1 MSGYVKPWNR
11 ADKGRGEAMA
21 KHEMTLERLAEIAG
35 AYGAS
40 PDLWP
45 AGERQAVQALLA
57 GSAEARA
64 LVDEAGKLD
73 RLLAMAPSADA
84 PSAELLSRIMA
95 ARPRAATGQIVS
107 RERRRAGPWS
117 SIARIVW
124 PYGSPA
130 FPAGALAASIMLGI
144 GFGAALPSSV
154 TAEGLNSL
162 GLTSGAASASASAG
176 TAGEQLVSFALAEN
190 EYPEDWK
197 K

>member
-1 MSGYVKPWNR
+1 MSGYVKQWNM
-11 ADKGRGEAMA
+11 ANKGRGEAMA
-21 KHEMTLERLAEIAG
+21 IDEMTMERLAEIAG

-40 PDLWP
+40 ADLWP
-45 AGERQAVQALLA
+45 AGERRAAQSLLSR
-57 GSAEARA
+57 SAEARA
-64 LVDEAGKLD
+64 LVEEAGKLD
-73 RLLAMAPSADA
+73 SLLAMAPGGDA
-84 PSAELLSRIMA
+84 PSPELLSRIMA

-107 RERRRAGPWS
+107 REARRASMWQS
-117 SIARIVW
+117 VARIVW
-124 PYGSPA
+124 PYGSA
-130 FPAGALAASIMLGI
+130 AIPAGALAASIMLGI

-162 GLTSGAASASASAG
+162 GLASVQTASASTG

>member
-1 MSGYVKPWNR
+1 
-11 ADKGRGEAMA
+11 MA
-21 KHEMTLERLAEIAG
+21 TDEMTLERLAEIAG

-45 AGERQAVQALLA
+45 AGERQAAQSLLA
-57 GSAEARA
+57 RSAEARA
-64 LVDEAGKLD
+64 LVQEAGELD
-73 RLLAMAPSADA
+73 SLLAMAPAADA
-84 PSAELLSRIMA
+84 PSPELLSRIMA
-95 ARPRAATGQIVS
+95 ARPRAATGRILSHQA
-107 RERRRAGPWS
+107 RRASLWQ

-124 PYGSPA
+124 PYGSAA

-144 GFGAALPSSV
+144 GFGAALPSGV
-154 TAEGLNSL
+154 TAEGLSSL
-162 GLTSGAASASASAG
+162 GLAPVQSASASTG